1 MTDIEAG
8 IFRPARHWRRL
19 AIAVAV
25 ASALALAAASVVVTR
40 AVVYRSSVLPGV
52 SVADIQLG
60 GLDRTD
66 ARARVASIVGSRL
79 AEPVTVKA
87 GAESFTMRAS
97 DLFVLDAAATEE
109 RAYAAARD
117 SFWSQALALALPLP
131 LERDVDPVLTLRAD
145 GRATL
150 VERLARIRRDP
161 VAARVELAGLE
172 PVVHPARL
180 GSTVEESVVADLIR
194 AAALAGRES
203 VTVGLVAQR
212 PGVMTGEAER
222 AAAEAEA
229 LLSAPI
235 EITFRGETVGA
246 LEPSE
251 LAKAVRFAQRA
262 DGYGVVLAD
271 EPLTA
276 ALAPLV
282 LGDVRD
288 PVDASFR
295 VKGKRVRVVPA
306 RPGTQVAVRKA
317 AGAILAVATM
327 DGGSRAAAIGLTKRQ
342 AVLTTREAR
351 ALGIRHRISTF
362 TTEMGPSSSN
372 RIWNVQLLGRYL
384 DGTILK
390 PGQKFSFNKVMGPR
404 TPERGFREGM
414 MIFGGVLIPSI
425 GGGVCQ
431 TATTIFNAA
440 FEAGLPISKRK
451 NHSFYI
457 SHYPTGRDAAVSW
470 GGPDLVFKNDLDHA
484 ILIKAS
490 GTTATFTVSFYG
502 TRQGRRVVSTTSE
515 PTNYTS
521 PQLQYA
527 IDPSAPAGSVRTTGG
542 GGSGFDVTVYRT
554 VYERGSVLRKDK
566 FFTRYTPENPTAVYG
581 PGSTPPGPYFT
592 LPTG

>member
-8 IFRPARHWRRL
+8 TFRPARHWRRL
-19 AIAVAV
+19 VIAVAV
-25 ASALALAAASVVVTR
+25 ASALALSAASVVVTR

-52 SVADIQLG
+52 SVANIELG
-60 GLDRTD
+60 GLERTD
-66 ARARVASIVGSRL
+66 ARARVESIVGSRL
-79 AEPVTVKA
+79 ARPITVRV
-87 GAESFTMRAS
+87 GAQSFPIRAS
-97 DLFVLDAAATEE
+97 DLFQLEAAATEQ

-117 SFWSQALALALPLP
+117 SFWSQALALGLPFP
-131 LERDVDPVLTLRAD
+131 PERDVEPVLTVQPG

-150 VERLARIRRDP
+150 VEQLDRIERDP
-161 VAARVELAGLE
+161 VAARVELVGLE
-172 PVVHPARL
+172 PVVHPARS
-180 GSTVEESVVADLIR
+180 GASVEESVVTDLIR
-194 AAALAGRES
+194 AAALAGRAS
-203 VTVGLVAQR
+203 VTVKLVAER
-212 PGVMTGEAER
+212 PAVMTGQAER
-222 AAAEAEA
+222 AAAEVEA
-229 LLSAPI
+229 LLSAPV
-235 EITFRGETVGA
+235 EITFRGEPVGT
-246 LEPSE
+246 LEPPE
-251 LAKAVRFAQRA
+251 LVKAVRFARGG
-262 DGYGVVLAD
+262 DGYGAVLAD
-271 EPLTA
+271 EPLA
-276 ALAPLV
+276 VALAPMV
-282 LGDVRD
+282 AGKVNE

-306 RPGTQVAVRKA
+306 RPGTQVAARKA
-317 AGAILAVATM
+317 ASAILAVATM
-327 DGGSRAAAIGLTKRQ
+327 DGGSRAAAIGLTKSQ
-342 AVLTTREAR
+342 AALTTREAR

-404 TPERGFREGM
+404 TPERGFREGQ

-440 FEAGLPISKRK
+440 FEAGLPITKRK

-457 SHYPTGRDAAVSW
+457 SHYPMGRDAAVSW

-502 TRQGRRVVSTTSE
+502 TRQGRRVVATTSE

-521 PQLQYA
+521 PQLQFA
-527 IDPSAPAGSVRTTGG
+527 IDPSAPAGFVRTTGG

-554 VYERGSVLRKDK
+554 IYERGSVLRKDK

-581 PGSTPPGPYFT
+581 AGSTPPGPYFT